1 MTESSDGT
9 LVGRRVVVG
18 VSGSI
23 AAYKAAVLVRQL
35 AAAGA
40 IVDVAMTPAATQFV
54 TPLTFASLTHRPVV
68 TDVMALD
75 PDQHIAHVEL
85 AEAADAIVLA
95 PATANLLGELAA
107 RSGQGLRHHLG
118 EAQPGQLRHE
128 AGDLAPPADPH
139 AVPTHRSSLRAHH
152 PPARAT
158 MREME
163 TSP

>member
-1 MTESSDGT
+1 VTENMDGT

-54 TPLTFASLTHRPVV
+54 APLTFASLTHRPVV

-95 PATANLLGELAA
+95 PATA
-107 RSGQGLRHHLG
+107 R
-118 EAQPGQLRHE
+118 
-128 AGDLAPPADPH
+128 
-139 AVPTHRSSLRAHH
+139 
-152 PPARAT
+152 
-158 MREME
+158 
-163 TSP
+163 